1 MQGAQR
7 IYADEIE
14 GEWHTTD
21 YEVGDSLIFLALT
34 IHQALPNLTED
45 KLRVSLDNRYHALGD
60 PIAEHMLAPHLS
72 SSSELSWEGVY
83 RDWDSDDLKYYWQDL
98 DHPIVPRDLSFGEK
112 VFAEALDLAR
122 EGDAHAILHLN
133 RVINRDPTT
142 DAAKQ
147 AMEALQGVEA
157 VDSEA
162 AAD

>member
-1 MQGAQR
+1 M
-7 IYADEIE
+7 
-14 GEWHTTD
+14 
-21 YEVGDSLIFLALT
+21 ALT
-34 IHQALPNLTED
+34 IHQALPNFTED

-60 PIAEHMLAPHLS
+60 PIAEHMLEPHLS
-72 SSSELSWEGVY
+72 RFDELRWEDVY
-83 RDWDSDDLKYYWQDL
+83 RDWESDDLKYYWQDL

-133 RVINRDPTT
+133 RIIKNDPTS
-142 DAAKQ
+142 DAAKM
-147 AMEALQGVEA
+147 AMEALQGVEPA